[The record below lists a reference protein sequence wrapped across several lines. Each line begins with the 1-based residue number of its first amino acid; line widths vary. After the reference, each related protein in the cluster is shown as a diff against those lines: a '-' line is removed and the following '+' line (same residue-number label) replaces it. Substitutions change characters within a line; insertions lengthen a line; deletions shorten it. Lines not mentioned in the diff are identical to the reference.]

1 MKEVREKSVRYE
13 ESDAAK
19 EKGTSRPIHDNGIG
33 HFHERLQ
40 KALGD
45 ESVRGFSRRSGV
57 SETALRAY
65 LAGKSEPSR
74 PALIAMADAAGV
86 SVEWLAVGDRKPTAA
101 PEARIGDEFAL
112 VPLYDLEVSAGGGA
126 ITDRENIVSQIAFR
140 RDWLRHVGLNI
151 NHLVSVSVRGDSMEP
166 SIRDG
171 DMLLVDTS
179 QTDVVEDGI
188 YVLRIDSHLLAKRLQ
203 RLVDGRLYI
212 KSDNPAYERQE
223 LSKQDADQLEVIGRV
238 VWSGRK
244 I

>member
-1 MKEVREKSVRYE
+1 M
-13 ESDAAK
+13 
-19 EKGTSRPIHDNGIG
+19 P
-33 HFHERLQ
+33 
-40 KALGD
+40 
-45 ESVRGFSRRSGV
+45 GV
-57 SETALRAY
+57 Y
-65 LAGKSEPSR
+65 
-74 PALIAMADAAGV
+74 D
-86 SVEWLAVGDRKPTAA
+86 GDRKPTAA